1 MAASSRPVHYK
12 HILGQNA
19 FDVIRGK
26 PKFSFFLFLQF
37 SLKFYTLGI
46 FGSSQVLCKMVRFH
60 TVQENSYVSKFKR
73 SLDHQLGA
81 GTATVATAAENDR
94 GGQLSFHGIL
104 ASYKGSR

>member
-1 MAASSRPVHYK
+1 MA
-12 HILGQNA
+12 
-19 FDVIRGK
+19 
-26 PKFSFFLFLQF
+26 
-37 SLKFYTLGI
+37 
-46 FGSSQVLCKMVRFH
+46 
-60 TVQENSYVSKFKR
+60 QENLYISKFKR